1 MKFTPIDPPRKF
13 EVSGAGVRLHLSD
26 CGRVAL
32 AADEQV
38 TFTTDAGGEFDVTRK
53 DWGFYATPSTNGRLK
68 TFGLR
73 AALVRNVAG
82 RLFVVLVEQGK
93 ENRFLAYIEADK
105 QTLLTW
111 LDDDASV
118 EHLAALLGKPGS
130 PDK

>member
-1 MKFTPIDPPRKF
+1 MKFIPIDPPRKF

-68 TFGLR
+68 AFGLR
-73 AALVRNVAG
+73 AALVRNSAG

-118 EHLAALLGKPGS
+118 ERLATLLGASGAPLK
-130 PDK
+130 

>member
-1 MKFTPIDPPRKF
+1 MKFIPVDPPRKF

-38 TFTTDAGGEFDVTRK
+38 TFMTEGGGEFDVTRK
-53 DWGFYATPSTNGRLK
+53 SWGFYATPSTNGRLK

-93 ENRFLAYIEADK
+93 ESEFLAYVEADK

-111 LDDDASV
+111 LDDDAPV
-118 EHLAALLGKPGS
+118 ERLAALLGKTGS
-130 PDK
+130 PGK